1 KIAEHI
7 TIFVVQPGQDTNIVL
22 EILTRED
29 PIARD
34 NPLVKYDA
42 EKEIT
47 EQVST
52 SAFSNLP
59 TRVLDSEVI
68 DRSNSSVRKL
78 MNVLL
83 NNWLPCRPN
92 SSSC

>member
-1 KIAEHI
+1 MVKHDMNIP
-7 TIFVVQPGQDTNIVL
+7 VVQPGQDKNTVL

-59 TRVLDSEVI
+59 TRGPAPDVVRMAI
-68 DRSNSSVRKL
+68 NHSV
-78 MNVLL
+78 
-83 NNWLPCRPN
+83 
-92 SSSC
+92 